1 MNEIYAVDKQTNQLK
16 YIAANLYLMKDII
29 EKENRAETEFY
40 ILGDLDMKYI
50 SRIVYV
56 DGVCVYNNLEY
67 WLHDESK
74 NELLENYDAH
84 EVVDFLGKPVDKLR
98 FQTEMNRNQTR
109 LSMIDGRAGQ
119 VSYNI
124 AIGQEI
130 IALFREE
137 CIVTD
142 FKTITPLEIAEKL
155 ATAYSL
161 VLTGSF
167 REASYLFGKIAEDE
181 FLTAERKQ
189 KYIAMLQA
197 ADAIE
202 YATAGEYEFVADSDK
217 QS

>member
-29 EKENRAETEFY
+29 AKANRTEAEFY
-40 ILGDLDMKYI
+40 ILGDMDMKYI

-56 DGVCVYNNLEY
+56 DGKCVYNNLEY
-67 WLHDESK
+67 WLHDETK
-74 NELLENYDAH
+74 TELIENYDEH

-98 FQTEMNRNQTR
+98 FQTELNRNQTR

-142 FKTITPLEIAEKL
+142 FKTITPLQIAEKL

-167 REASYLFGKIAEDE
+167 REASYLFDKIEEDE

-202 YATAGEYEFVADSDK
+202 YATDGEYEFVS
-217 QS
+217 

>member
-1 MNEIYAVDKQTNQLK
+1 MNEIYAVEKQTNQLK
-16 YIAANLYLMKDII
+16 YIAANLYLMKDVIA
-29 EKENRAETEFY
+29 KANRAETEFY
-40 ILGDLDMKYI
+40 ILGDMDMKYI

-56 DGVCVYNNLEY
+56 DGKCIYNNLDY
-67 WLHDESK
+67 WLHDETK
-74 NELLENYDAH
+74 AELIENYDAH

-137 CIVTD
+137 CIVTN

-167 REASYLFGKIAEDE
+167 REASYLFGKIEEDE

-202 YATAGEYEFVADSDK
+202 YATDGEYEFVS
-217 QS
+217 